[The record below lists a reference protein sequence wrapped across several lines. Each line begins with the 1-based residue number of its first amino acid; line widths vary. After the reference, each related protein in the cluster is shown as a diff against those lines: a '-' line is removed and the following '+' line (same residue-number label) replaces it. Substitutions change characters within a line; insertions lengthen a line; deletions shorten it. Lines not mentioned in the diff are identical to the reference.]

1 MRLLLLAAAITLALP
16 TAMSLEARSERLPVA
31 TDTTRATSRGSYIL
45 SFDEP
50 AAPLFRGFQAKDGRR
65 PALAPVAIAV
75 TGEAKYD
82 PDRPEAEAYLAYIGS
97 LREQRLDAASA
108 AIGRDLVPKFVYEH
122 ALNGVALDLTPG
134 EAETLAG
141 MPGIRAVTPDFERFT
156 LTDRGPGWIK
166 APWIWTGSGGVVSRG
181 EGVIVGV
188 IDSGINPGNVSFAAT
203 SGGFT
208 HTNPKGTLLGWC
220 ATPGNAST
228 CNNKLIGVY
237 DFVSGGTNGTAAF
250 TPDPDGHGSHVAATA
265 AGNPVSATISGTP
278 TTLSG
283 VAPRANLIAYR
294 GCGSTPD
301 SRSCGTNSG
310 SALIAAIN
318 RAVADGV
325 DVINYS
331 IGGGPSNPWLTIG
344 GTVNSDEEAFLAA
357 REAGIVVAVSAG
369 NDGPNPGTVGSPAN
383 APWVM
388 AVAAVT
394 HDRTGAGD
402 RLANFSARAPVTPL
416 GVVKPDV
423 AAPGVSIIAAGRT
436 GNGLDSRSGTSMAA
450 PHVAG
455 AAALLSAARPTWNAD
470 QIMSALALTA
480 RASSIVEFE
489 GGAATTPHDRGAG
502 TVDLERAFNASLAFI
517 VPAGSFRNASE
528 ATASS
533 LNLPSLAHANCVET
547 CTLERTVSVMPGA
560 AGGQYQ
566 IIADLPAGLSMT
578 ATPSTFTLAGG
589 GSQPLSFRFSTTAQS
604 ALSTWAYGS
613 VTLRRV
619 SGGTPDLTLP
629 VAIYLSPGTVPALQS
644 RTVSGDRGFV
654 DFNLGDLVS
663 LGNAR
668 FSATDL
674 AVPVT
679 RQEGLLQDSTN
690 TDPYD
695 NLTDGVFFQTLAVNF
710 NDVQA
715 HTVQVN
721 ATLVPA
727 STPSAQDFDLF
738 VGVDTDGDGLPEKGE
753 ERCTSTSPGATESCS
768 FTITHPGNNVPI
780 TVWGVAQNWTAS
792 APGARDTALLEMV
805 AIDSVPSARQKAT
818 GPGNVP
824 ARAAFTARLVYDD
837 PTFLN
842 GQSRF
847 GFLIVERGPGIN
859 ALRVPFKLTRNSAT
873 PSPFAM
879 SAGVGRNMVLPAGA
893 AHEFAY
899 IDVPAGATQLTVTT
913 SSSANVDL
921 YVARVAP
928 IAPAAAIPSI
938 AAAPARGSATAS
950 ATTSSGN
957 ETITVAN
964 PPAGRWYLTPVNAS
978 GSTAS
983 LTLRASITGTA
994 PTIRPGG
1001 YFNPERSG
1009 HGFFLYPAGN
1019 QLAGL
1024 WYTYFADG
1032 TPTWY
1037 YLQGPAPGANG
1048 FWSGQL
1054 YRSAWNGSANA
1065 LVEVGT
1071 ATVSPTATNEFTFSY
1086 NLDGETGSEAFRNFG
1101 GGCPTLS
1108 GSPLNVSSHW
1118 FNPATAG
1125 SGYSVQMFPNYEF
1138 YTVFAYDGLGQPRYL
1153 IAERDTFGGAT
1164 ASTSLEQIN
1173 GFCPLCART
1182 GTPTRSTI
1190 GTFSRTF
1197 SGGTFSNITLSGT
1210 FQNGVQGTWTANESV
1225 GALGNLQGCTP

>member
-1 MRLLLLAAAITLALP
+1 MRLLTLAAAITLALP
-16 TAMSLEARSERLPVA
+16 SAMPIEARSDRPFAAAPASTL
-31 TDTTRATSRGSYIL
+31 TTRASYIV

-50 AAPLFRGFQAKDGRR
+50 AAPLFRGFDAKDGRR
-65 PALAPVAIAV
+65 PALAPVSIAV
-75 TGEAKYD
+75 TGQAKYD
-82 PDRPEAEAYLAYIGS
+82 PERPEAEAYLAYIGS
-97 LREQRLDAASA
+97 LRERRLEAAESLL
-108 AIGRDLVPKFVYEH
+108 GRALPPKFVYEH
-122 ALNGVALDLTPG
+122 ALNGVALDLTPT

-141 MPGIRAVTPDFERFT
+141 LPGIRAVTPDFERYAMT
-156 LTDRGPGWIK
+156 ERGPAWIK
-166 APWIWTGSGGVVSRG
+166 APSLWTGSAGVATRG

-188 IDSGINPGNVSFAAT
+188 IDSGVNPGHVSFAAT
-203 SGGFT
+203 AGGFT
-208 HTNPKGTLLGWC
+208 HTNPKGSLLGWC
-220 ATPGNAST
+220 ATPANAGT

-237 DFVSGGTNGTAAF
+237 DFIAGGANGTAAF

-265 AGNPVSATISGTP
+265 VGNPISATISGSLVD
-278 TTLSG
+278 LSG

-301 SRSCGTNSG
+301 SRSCGPNSG
-310 SALIAAIN
+310 SALLAAIN
-318 RAVADGV
+318 RAVADQV

-331 IGGGPSNPWLTIG
+331 IGGGPSNPWLTVG

-369 NDGPNPGTVGSPAN
+369 NDGPDPGTTGSPAN

-402 RLANFSARAPVTPL
+402 RLADFSGRGPVTPL
-416 GVVKPDV
+416 GALKPDV
-423 AAPGVSIIAAGRT
+423 AAPGVSIRAAGRT
-436 GNGLDSRSGTSMAA
+436 GNDIIQLSGTSMAS

-455 AAALLSAARPTWNAD
+455 AAALLAAARPSWNAD
-470 QIMSALALTA
+470 QIISALTLTA
-480 RASSIVEFE
+480 RASSIVEQI

-502 TVDLERAFNASLAFI
+502 TVDLALAVNASLAFN
-517 VPAGSFRNASE
+517 VPAGAFRNSSE
-528 ATASS
+528 STAAS
-533 LNLPSLAHANCVET
+533 LNLPSLAEANCLET
-547 CTLERTVSVMPGA
+547 CTLDRTVSVMPGA
-560 AGGQYQ
+560 SGGQYQ
-566 IIADLPAGLSMT
+566 VIADLPSSLSMT
-578 ATPSTFTLAGG
+578 TTPSSFTLASG
-589 GSQPLSFRFSTTAQS
+589 GSQALSFRFAATAQS
-604 ALSTWAYGS
+604 ALNTWAYGS

-619 SGGTPDLTLP
+619 GGGTPDLTLP
-629 VAIYLSPGTVPALQS
+629 VAIYLSGGEVPPLQA
-644 RTVSGDRGFV
+644 RNVSGDRGFV

-668 FSATDL
+668 FAATDL

-679 RQEGLLQDSTN
+679 EQQGLLQDSTN

-695 NLTDGVFFQTLAVNF
+695 NLSDGVFFRNVSINF
-710 NDVQA
+710 NDGRS

-727 STPSAQDFDLF
+727 STPAAQDFDLF
-738 VGVDTDGDGLPEKGE
+738 VGVDSDGDGQPEKSE
-753 ERCTSTSPGATESCS
+753 ERCSSTSSGATEGCS
-768 FTITHPGNNVPI
+768 FTVTHPGNNVPI
-780 TVWGVAQNWTAS
+780 TVWGLVQNWTAS
-792 APGARDTALLEMV
+792 TAGARDTALLEMA
-805 AIDSVPSARQKAT
+805 AIDSLPSARQKAT

-824 ARAAFTARLVYDD
+824 ARTAFSARLVYDD

-847 GFLIVERGPGIN
+847 GFLIVDRGPGVN
-859 ALRVPFKLTRNSAT
+859 AIRVPFKLTRNSAT

-879 SAGVGRNMVLPAGA
+879 SAGADRSIVLPAGA
-893 AHEFAY
+893 AQEFTY
-899 IDVPAGATQLTVTT
+899 IDVPAGATQLTVSTT
-913 SSSANVDL
+913 SSANVDL
-921 YVARVAP
+921 YLARVAP
-928 IAPAAAIPSI
+928 IAPAAAIPTI

-950 ATTSSGN
+950 ATTASGN

-964 PPAGRWYLTPVNAS
+964 PPAGRWYLTPVNTS
-978 GSTAS
+978 GATAN
-983 LTLRASITGTA
+983 LTLRATIAGTT
-994 PTIRPGG
+994 PTIRSGG

-1009 HGFFLYPAGN
+1009 HGVFLYPAGD

-1037 YLQGPAPGANG
+1037 YLQGPAPGPNG

-1054 YRSAWNGSANA
+1054 FRSAWNGSANV
-1065 LVEVGT
+1065 LTEVGT
-1071 ATVSPTATNEFTFSY
+1071 ATASPTGADEFTFSY
-1086 NLDGETGSEAFRNFG
+1086 NLDGETGSEALRKFG

-1118 FNPATAG
+1118 FNPATSG

-1153 IAERDTFGGAT
+1153 IAERAPFGGAT

-1173 GFCPLCART
+1173 GFCPLCT
-1182 GTPTRSTI
+1182 KTEPTRSVI
-1190 GTFSRTF
+1190 GTFSRSF
-1197 SGGTFSNITLSGT
+1197 SGGTFANITLNGT
-1210 FQNGVQGTWTANESV
+1210 FQNGVQGTWTRNEPV
-1225 GALGNLQGCTP
+1225 GALGSLQGCTP